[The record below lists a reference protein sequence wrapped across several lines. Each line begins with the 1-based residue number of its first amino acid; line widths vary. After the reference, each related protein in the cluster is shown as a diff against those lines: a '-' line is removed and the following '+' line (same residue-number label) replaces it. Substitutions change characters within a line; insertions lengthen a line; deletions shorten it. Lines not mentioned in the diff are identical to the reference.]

1 MKNSLY
7 HLCPLEKPQARIV
20 GHRDLPDVHKD
31 CPCFDACTEYAD
43 I

>member
-1 MKNSLY
+1 
-7 HLCPLEKPQARIV
+7 V